1 MSNDK
6 KLRPPT
12 KTRTAYISGYPTEVY
27 NADDINAWLD
37 SAVRVNAEHIPGQLT
52 IWKNVKNKDD
62 NIQAFLINI
71 EPIKKQTREERAIE
85 LLRRF
90 DKEYTELKWFDDVK
104 SLLKE
109 VDGGE

>member
-85 LLRRF
+85 LLRDAYKASPII
-90 DKEYTELKWFDDVK
+90 DKRIDEF
-104 SLLKE
+104 LKE